1 VNEDLDV
8 ALRAANTPQG
18 GVLARVRR
26 LAGALLQH
34 LATRGELL
42 AAELAE
48 EKDRVLQAVI
58 AAGIVIFAAT
68 MVLIFA
74 GVLALV
80 LAWDTDYRN
89 LVAWLLPAIF
99 LAVTIG
105 AFLWLKSLTARKTA
119 LFRDSLR
126 ELRQDAQALRS

>member
-1 VNEDLDV
+1 MNEDIDV
-8 ALRAANTPQG
+8 ALRAANTPPG
-18 GVLARVRR
+18 GLLARIRR
-26 LAGALLQH
+26 LTGALLQH

-58 AAGIVIFAAT
+58 AAGLVVFAAA
-68 MVLIFA
+68 MVFIFA

-80 LAWDTDYRN
+80 LAWDTPYRN
-89 LVAWLLPAIF
+89 TVAWLLPLVF
-99 LAVTIG
+99 LVITVG
-105 AFLWLKSLTARKTA
+105 AFFWLKSLVARKTA
-119 LFRDSLR
+119 LFRDSLK

>member
-1 VNEDLDV
+1 VNEELDV
-8 ALRAANTPQG
+8 ALQAANTAPG
-18 GVLARVRR
+18 GMLARVRR
-26 LAGALLQH
+26 LTGALLQH

-48 EKDRVLQAVI
+48 EKQRVVMVFV
-58 AAGIVIFAAT
+58 AAGIIVFAAA
-68 MVLIFA
+68 MVFIFA

-80 LAWDTDYRN
+80 LAWDTTHRN
-89 LVAWLLPAIF
+89 TVAWLLPIVF
-99 LAVTIG
+99 LVIAGG
-105 AFLWLKSLTARKTA
+105 AFFWLKSLMSRKTS